1 MLAERIVELEW
12 QEAVPIEANSNQN
25 RNNAP
30 CDQDS
35 EKHSGWQDR
44 TCNQRLNQIKHGIT
58 LMVVRICSL
67 RLAFGIFDPMSNL
80 NLLPRMATTVVRW
93 GAGFVLF

>member
-44 TCNQRLNQIKHGIT
+44 TCNQRLN
-58 LMVVRICSL
+58 
-67 RLAFGIFDPMSNL
+67 
-80 NLLPRMATTVVRW
+80 
-93 GAGFVLF
+93 